1 MRLPRRRFLFAAACA
16 AASLAK
22 PRFAAAELYPTR
34 PITMV
39 VPFAAGGGTDV
50 LGRILADGLRVPLG
64 QPVIVENV
72 AGAAGSIGVARA
84 VRAPADGYTL
94 SMGTSTSHVLIGGL
108 YALPFDLLT
117 ALAPIAELAAE
128 PLLVVIR
135 SSLPA
140 TDLNGL
146 IAWLKANPDK
156 ATAGTA
162 GVGATGHLAGLAFQ
176 KMTETRFQFIPYR
189 GNGLAVQDLI
199 AGQIDFMIEPS
210 SNFLA
215 QVRAGTVKALAVT
228 ASSRSPTAPEIPTV
242 DEAGL
247 PGFYASLWFGLW
259 APKDTSEDII
269 DKVNAAVVQ
278 ALAEAKVRARIADLG
293 PQIVGQERQTPQ
305 ALAALQKA
313 DIEKWWPIIKAANI
327 RGG

>member
-1 MRLPRRRFLFAAACA
+1 LLAAACA
-16 AASLAK
+16 AAPFAK
-22 PRFAAAELYPTR
+22 PGFAAAELYPTR

-50 LGRILADGLRVPLG
+50 LGRILADGMRVPLG

-117 ALAPIAELAAE
+117 DLAPIAELAAE
-128 PLLVVIR
+128 PLLIVIR

-176 KMTETRFQFIPYR
+176 KMTGTRYQFIPYR

-228 ASSRSPTAPEIPTV
+228 ANSRIPTAPEIPTV

-259 APKDTSEDII
+259 VPKDTPQDIVT
-269 DKVNAAVVQ
+269 KLNAAVVD
-278 ALAEAKVRARIADLG
+278 ALADAMVQARIADLG
-293 PQIVGQERQTPQ
+293 PQIVAHERQTPR